1 MISRPAKHIK
11 MAFTLTYKVKEGIV
25 KEINFNTELGCSNP
39 SYLFDSFLTRF
50 PSPSHESG

>member
-1 MISRPAKHIK
+1 M
-11 MAFTLTYKVKEGIV
+11 YKVKEGIV

-50 PSPSHESG
+50 PSPSHESGEFTDDVNS